1 MLNLAVI
8 RSQFPALEKPV
19 VFLDNPGGTQV
30 ARSVVERMTRYLTES
45 NANHGGEFE
54 TSRISD
60 AIVDEARQRMAD
72 FLNARRAEEIIFGP
86 NMTSLTFQMS
96 RALGKQLRPGDTIV
110 VTRLDHDANISPWVK
125 LAEDLHLTIRWM
137 DFHPEDGT
145 LNLEDFEQAMRERP
159 RLVAFGYASNA
170 LGTVNPVAELVA
182 RAHRVGALTYVDA
195 VQYAPHGPIDVQ
207 ALDVDFL
214 VCSAYKFFGPHV
226 GVLYG
231 KYELLESLPAYK
243 VRPAPE
249 EPPGKFETG
258 TGNFEGIAG
267 VLGALEYLEWVGK
280 TFGGEVEESLPSQF
294 TGRRRYF
301 KSAMTAIRAYEFSLS
316 RTLLDVL
323 EEIPGVVIYGITDR
337 RRLEERVPTVS
348 FTLNG
353 KNPKEVARMLD
364 QRQIQVWNGN
374 FYALAVTQRLG
385 LEESGGLVRVGPVHY
400 NTIEELERLG
410 RVLWEIAG
418 MQ

>member
-1 MLNLAVI
+1 MLDLAVI

-125 LAEDLHLTIRWM
+125 LAEDLHLTIRWV

-207 ALDVDFL
+207 ALNVDFL

-267 VLGALEYLEWVGK
+267 VLGALEYLEWMGK

-323 EEIPGVVIYGITDR
+323 EEIPGIAIYGITDR

-410 RVLWEIAG
+410 HTLWEIAG

>member
-1 MLNLAVI
+1 M
-8 RSQFPALEKPV
+8 
-19 VFLDNPGGTQV
+19 
-30 ARSVVERMTRYLTES
+30 
-45 NANHGGEFE
+45 
-54 TSRISD
+54 
-60 AIVDEARQRMAD
+60 
-72 FLNARRAEEIIFGP
+72 
-86 NMTSLTFQMS
+86 
-96 RALGKQLRPGDTIV
+96 
-110 VTRLDHDANISPWVK
+110 
-125 LAEDLHLTIRWM
+125 
-137 DFHPEDGT
+137 
-145 LNLEDFEQAMRERP
+145 
-159 RLVAFGYASNA
+159 
-170 LGTVNPVAELVA
+170 
-182 RAHRVGALTYVDA
+182 
-195 VQYAPHGPIDVQ
+195 
-207 ALDVDFL
+207 
-214 VCSAYKFFGPHV
+214 

>member
-1 MLNLAVI
+1 
-8 RSQFPALEKPV
+8 
-19 VFLDNPGGTQV
+19 
-30 ARSVVERMTRYLTES
+30 
-45 NANHGGEFE
+45 
-54 TSRISD
+54 
-60 AIVDEARQRMAD
+60 MAD

-214 VCSAYKFFGPHV
+214 VCSAYKFFWSPCGRPV
-226 GVLYG
+226 W
-231 KYELLESLPAYK
+231 K
-243 VRPAPE
+243 V
-249 EPPGKFETG
+249 
-258 TGNFEGIAG
+258 
-267 VLGALEYLEWVGK
+267 
-280 TFGGEVEESLPSQF
+280 
-294 TGRRRYF
+294 
-301 KSAMTAIRAYEFSLS
+301 
-316 RTLLDVL
+316 
-323 EEIPGVVIYGITDR
+323 
-337 RRLEERVPTVS
+337 
-348 FTLNG
+348 
-353 KNPKEVARMLD
+353 
-364 QRQIQVWNGN
+364 
-374 FYALAVTQRLG
+374 
-385 LEESGGLVRVGPVHY
+385 
-400 NTIEELERLG
+400 
-410 RVLWEIAG
+410 
-418 MQ
+418 

>member
-72 FLNARRAEEIIFGP
+72 FLNARRTEEIIFGP

-125 LAEDLHLTIRWM
+125 LAEDLRLTIRWV

-207 ALDVDFL
+207 TLDVDFL

-249 EPPGKFETG
+249 EPPGKFEMG

-267 VLGALEYLEWVGK
+267 VLGALEYLEWMGK

-301 KSAMTAIRAYEFSLS
+301 KSAMAAIRAYEFSLS

-323 EEIPGVVIYGITDR
+323 EEIPGIAIYGITDH

-364 QRQIQVWNGN
+364 ERQIQVWNGN

-410 RVLWEIAG
+410 RALWEIAR